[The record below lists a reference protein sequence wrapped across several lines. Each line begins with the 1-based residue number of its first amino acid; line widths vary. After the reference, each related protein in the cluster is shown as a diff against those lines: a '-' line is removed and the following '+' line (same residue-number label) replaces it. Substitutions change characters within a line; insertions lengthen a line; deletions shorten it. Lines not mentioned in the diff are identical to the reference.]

1 MRRKEL
7 RKGNKRKKGMERGRE
22 GGDRWINEGK
32 CRNM

>member
-7 RKGNKRKKGMERGRE
+7 RKGNKRKKGMEGGWE
-22 GGDRWINEGK
+22 EGDRWINGGK